1 MTFFKKHQSKT
12 FKNLYRHSRWLKW
25 LEKSHCTLHLQLY
38 SWKKSLGNICRL
50 WFITESMF
58 IDQKS
63 PVLLC
68 FIFNYVYGWFKY
80 TGGKKWSCVYLAPYC
95 EKLRIFE
102 RREACHA
109 EQRALTFEISHRR
122 EETGERSTVG
132 LFEAHVSHRRLIP
145 DSTQKEVS
153 LSWVIEKCRRYVVR
167 ESLVS
172 VILSGLVS

>member
-122 EETGERSTVG
+122 EETEGKGRPWDCLRLMFRTAGWSPTQ
-132 LFEAHVSHRRLIP
+132 HR
-145 DSTQKEVS
+145 K
-153 LSWVIEKCRRYVVR
+153 K
-167 ESLVS
+167 LVS
-172 VILSGLVS
+172 VELSRNADDMLSAKVSSQLFYLD